1 MLISKIFDS
10 FICVYLFYIYSVLKF
25 FFRELL
31 NQLAIAK
38 SQHDLHLDEKKAF
51 LEYSK
56 NLDSKINNLKNL
68 LQEALDEKS
77 KMQSENDNSKIKIID
92 FNESL
97 NKLAIDFEESLNKN
111 KVLNLELENLKKKQ
125 NHDDNKL
132 VERNTVLENENED
145 KDTKINTLNIRIGE
159 LEENIRRINNEN
171 STQNLLQNNHLTERN
186 NENCQLKRD
195 VLFLKSNNEKL
206 ISDVLMLQ
214 ADNTNLN
221 SHLQDA
227 K

>member
-38 SQHDLHLDEKKAF
+38 SQHLDEKKAF
-51 LEYSK
+51 LE
-56 NLDSKINNLKNL
+56 DSKTFDSKLNNLKNL

-77 KMQSENDNSKIKIID
+77 KMQSENDYSKIKIID

-132 VERNTVLENENED
+132 VERNTVLENENVD
-145 KDTKINTLNIRIGE
+145 KASSKAY
-159 LEENIRRINNEN
+159 
-171 STQNLLQNNHLTERN
+171 
-186 NENCQLKRD
+186 
-195 VLFLKSNNEKL
+195 F
-206 ISDVLMLQ
+206 
-214 ADNTNLN
+214 
-221 SHLQDA
+221 
-227 K
+227 